1 MRNPGGSD
9 ASGSQP
15 PPAGSEAATRA
26 WAMAQAARDPYVILV
41 TIYIFAPW
49 FVRAVVGDP
58 VLGQALVAQGGK
70 WGGWAVMA
78 TMPLLGAMM
87 DRIGPRKPL
96 LAAVIAVMAAC
107 AFSLW
112 WVVPAGQPGLGV
124 AWVIGIGAVMTWLFA
139 AHEML
144 HNSLLVPA
152 AGLAGA
158 ARASGL
164 GLAGGNAMSVGL
176 LVLLLF
182 AFVLPGT
189 VAWGWLPAAPLFG
202 LDPAQGEP
210 ARLTGPIVAVLM
222 LLGSLPLFAFVPD
235 RPRSSAR
242 WGAAAAGGAADLWR
256 LLSDVRGYRNPM
268 LYLVARMLFT
278 DGLTCIL
285 LFGGIFA
292 AGVMGWGTLQM
303 LAYGITLSIA
313 AVAGGLLASRLDG
326 WIGPRRAL
334 IGEVLLLILFE
345 TLELGGARDRILFQ
359 PAATTPLWDGPMFT
373 TLPEFVFL
381 GLGCG
386 IAITVTAAYASS
398 RTLLTRLAPPDR
410 LGAFFGLYAL
420 SGTATMWLGPFLLE
434 QATRIGGTQAAGF
447 IPVVGLLAVGLV
459 LLLFVKGGGRLADG
473 SAAVAAPTA

>member
-1 MRNPGGSD
+1 
-9 ASGSQP
+9 
-15 PPAGSEAATRA
+15 
-26 WAMAQAARDPYVILV
+26 MAQAARDPYVILI

-58 VLGQALVAQGGK
+58 IIGQALVAQGGK
-70 WGGWAVMA
+70 WGGWAVMVS
-78 TMPLLGAMM
+78 MPLLGAMI
-87 DRIGPRKPL
+87 DRLGPRKPL
-96 LAAVIAVMAAC
+96 LCPVILAMAAC
-107 AFSLW
+107 SFSLW
-112 WVVPAGQPGLGV
+112 WVVPAGHDGLGI
-124 AWVIGIGAVMTWLFA
+124 AWVIGVGAVMTWLFA

-152 AGLAGA
+152 AGMAGA

-176 LVLLLF
+176 LILLMV

-189 VAWGWLPAAPLFG
+189 VNWSWLPAAPLFG
-202 LDPAQGEP
+202 LDPALGEP
-210 ARLTGPIVAVLM
+210 ARITGPIVAGLM
-222 LLGSLPLFAFVPD
+222 LVGSLPLFALVPD

-242 WGAAAAGGAADLWR
+242 LGAAFAGGASDLWR

-303 LAYGITLSIA
+303 LGYGITLSIA

-326 WIGPRRAL
+326 WFGPRRAL
-334 IGEVLLLILFE
+334 MGELLLLILIE
-345 TLELGGARDRILFQ
+345 AVQLGSAKDHIFYR
-359 PAATTPLWDGPMFT
+359 PAAATPLWDGPMFT
-373 TLPEFVFL
+373 TLPELVFL

-386 IAITVTAAYASS
+386 VAVTVTSAYASS

-420 SGTATMWLGPFLLE
+420 SGTATMWLGPLLLE
-434 QATRIGGTQAAGF
+434 RATLIGGTQAAGF
-447 IPVVGLLAVGLV
+447 VPVVGLLATGLL
-459 LLLFVKGGGRLADG
+459 LLLFVRGGGRLEGDG
-473 SAAVAAPTA
+473 